1 MKALYQK
8 WLKLEETHG
17 TPESVQ
23 QVKDA
28 ANNYVNN
35 LMDNLKQPL

>member
-8 WLKLEETHG
+8 WLKYEEANG
-17 TPESVQ
+17 TAETVQ

-28 ANNYVNN
+28 ANDYVNN
-35 LMDNLKQPL
+35 LTNSLKQE